1 MDIKVTLDERGFL
14 PDRYAKYADCA
25 HLHAGVPTCSF
36 PFEVTGVP
44 AGTAS
49 LALTIVDFDAIPVC
63 GFPWVHWC
71 ACGIDGSL
79 VEAGR
84 LTVPEDASNRQALGM
99 AQGRNS
105 SASRLA
111 RSTDPLVIDRYNGPQ
126 PPDGTHD
133 YTLTVYALDDEV
145 RLAEGFWMNELLHA
159 MRGHVLAQATVE
171 LPARS

>member
-14 PDRYAKYADCA
+14 PDRYAKHTDRA

-36 PFEVTGVP
+36 PFEVTDVP

-79 VEAGR
+79 VKSGR
-84 LTVPEDASNRQALGM
+84 LTVPEDALPEVGALRVVKG
-99 AQGRNS
+99 QRYLVIETWEELDRGEQE
-105 SASRLA
+105 ASRLSA
-111 RSTDPLVIDRYNGPQ
+111 KLV
-126 PPDGTHD
+126 
-133 YTLTVYALDDEV
+133 
-145 RLAEGFWMNELLHA
+145 
-159 MRGHVLAQATVE
+159 AQEDA
-171 LPARS
+171 